1 MLAAIG
7 TAFDDRPSQAI
18 AVDPAADIHAA
29 SRGKLALGDADL
41 GGTATIGATE
51 VDAVDNEMTL

>member
-1 MLAAIG
+1 MLAAISA
-7 TAFDDRPSQAI
+7 AFDDRPSQAI
-18 AVDPAADIHAA
+18 AIDPTAHIHAA
-29 SRGKLALGDADL
+29 SRGKLTLGDADL